1 METLVQPGTA
11 PFWVALLTVIGI
23 GVVELVSVLLG
34 ASVSALLDDSFGF
47 QGFEHQGFE
56 HQGLG
61 HHAPGDHDGSLL
73 GAWSSWLNAGGVP
86 ILVLIVILLSAFAA
100 FGFAIQA
107 VASDL
112 VGPLPALIAVP
123 GALAAAIPT
132 TRWIGRG
139 VARIIPRDETSVLSQ
154 DEFVGLIGTVTIG
167 PLDQGNPG
175 SVRVKD
181 RYDNFHAL
189 RAKAAPGH
197 VIETGALVLIVD
209 GVDGLF
215 QAIPAPQP
223 LDLDNNRS

>member
-1 METLVQPGTA
+1 MMMETWVQPGTA

-23 GVVELVSVLLG
+23 GVVELVSVLSG
-34 ASVSALLDDSFGF
+34 ASVSALLDDSFGPHDF
-47 QGFEHQGFE
+47 
-56 HQGLG
+56 G
-61 HHAPGDHDGSLL
+61 HHASGDHEASLL

-86 ILVLIVILLSAFAA
+86 LLVLIVVLLAAFAA

-107 VASDL
+107 VASGL
-112 VGPLPALIAVP
+112 AGPLPALIAVP

-132 TRWIGRG
+132 TRWISRG

-154 DEFVGLIGTVTIG
+154 DEFIGLTGTVTIG

-175 SVRVKD
+175 SVRIKD

-209 GVDGLF
+209 GADGLF
-215 QAIPAPQP
+215 QAIPAPRP
-223 LDLDNNRS
+223 LDDDSNRS